1 MTVGV
6 GTDAEGGEG
15 RKEREDVDVVVS
27 WDQYYKTDFAVKQ
40 LTTTLWCLIWSAKW
54 VQNITYLYLLHW

>member
-27 WDQYYKTDFAVKQ
+27 WYQNYKTDFAVTQ
-40 LTTTLWCLIWSAKW
+40 LTTTL
-54 VQNITYLYLLHW
+54 